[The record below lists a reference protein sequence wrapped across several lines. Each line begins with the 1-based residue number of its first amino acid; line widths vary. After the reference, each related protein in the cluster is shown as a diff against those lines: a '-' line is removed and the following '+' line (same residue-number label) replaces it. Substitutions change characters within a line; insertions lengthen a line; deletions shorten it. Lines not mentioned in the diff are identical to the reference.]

1 MIYLVR
7 HGESEANFS
16 GRFCGIT
23 NVELSLKGREE
34 AVKAGN
40 NLKNYKIEFVYS
52 SPLKRAI
59 DTAEIICDRN
69 GIDLSEIMVED
80 CLIEVNFGL
89 FENLTWDEIRE
100 QYREESEN
108 WILNK
113 QKYKF
118 PEGDSYADIIKRVSR
133 FIEKIPDN
141 SLVVTHFGVIQS
153 ILLYLNIA
161 DDTNLWDYVINNCDI
176 VIIDKNKKELE
187 RIIRNSILESEP
199 SV

>member
-118 PEGDSYADIIKRVSR
+118 PEGNSYADIIKRVSR
-133 FIEKIPDN
+133 FIETIPDN